1 MNFILYYAAISAD
14 SIFQAEL
21 VRVFGKRDA
30 CNARYLFDHYS
41 DDALDNAK
49 RQFLAAMAAWL
60 DYMRSVKP

>member
-21 VRVFGKRDA
+21 VRVFGRDA

-49 RQFLAAMAAWL
+49 RQKLAADDAWINR
-60 DYMRSVKP
+60 MRSVKP